1 MLFRNIFFSALL
13 VGVIAGGLSTAVQFF
28 QVIPII
34 ISAEAFEG
42 EGETAPAS
50 TSEKTEHNHASHD
63 HATEEEWGPEDGLE
77 RTAYTL
83 LTNILTAIGF
93 ALLILAAI
101 VASQKPDDDSKLK
114 WHHGLLWG
122 LSGYVIFFVA
132 PALGLPPEIPGTNAA
147 PLETRQIWWI
157 FAVICTAGGIGGA
170 VFVKQPWRWAL
181 LGLLVIPHLVGAPH
195 IEEMFADKPPAVAS
209 ELTVLTQE
217 FIIATAITTATLW
230 ITLGITSVWT
240 VRRFILPQ

>member
-1 MLFRNIFFSALL
+1 MLFRNLVFSALF
-13 VGVIAGGLSTAVQFF
+13 VGLISGGLSTAVQFF

-42 EGETAPAS
+42 EPAPAT
-50 TSEKTEHNHASHD
+50 TSEKTEHNQASHE
-63 HATEEEWGPEDGLE
+63 HATKEEWGPEDGLE

-93 ALLILAAI
+93 ALLILTAI
-101 VASQKPDDDSKLK
+101 VASQKPDDNSKLN
-114 WHHGLLWG
+114 WRHGILWG

-132 PALGLPPEIPGTNAA
+132 PALGLPPEIPGTTAA

-157 FAVICTAGGIGGA
+157 FAVICTAVGIGG
-170 VFVKQPWRWAL
+170 VMFVKQPWRWAL

-195 IEEMFADKPPAVAS
+195 ITEMFADKPPAVAA
-209 ELTVLTQE
+209 ELTVLTQQ
-217 FIIATAITTATLW
+217 FIIATAISTATLW
-230 ITLGITSVWT
+230 IALGITSVWT
-240 VRRFILPQ
+240 AKRFVLL